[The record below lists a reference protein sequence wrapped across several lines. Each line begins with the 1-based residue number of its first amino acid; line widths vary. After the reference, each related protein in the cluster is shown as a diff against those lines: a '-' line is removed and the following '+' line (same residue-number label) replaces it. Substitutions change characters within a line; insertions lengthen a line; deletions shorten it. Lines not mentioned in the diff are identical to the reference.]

1 METDTEEPP
10 HLFLCPISMEVM
22 DDPVTVSTGVTYDRR
37 SIEQWLLEYGGAT
50 YPAIMQP
57 LPSLDL
63 TPNHT
68 LKRVIDS
75 WLGRGLSP
83 STSSLSSP
91 AHELATPLAR
101 MLEVERL
108 QSALAD
114 LEETP
119 FKVTELKTVRARIAG
134 DVALQCEF
142 VSPGGVQVVGRVM
155 AQALAECGAGGDFS
169 SFTVCEE
176 AAAAL
181 PLSDPDSVA
190 LVLAPECMRPVMT
203 LLQRGGA
210 EARLHAMDILTKASS
225 SAGAT
230 GDHWTAGVDVDDV
243 LKPLL
248 ELLSDEGSTTRLG
261 SRTLDVLLEVV
272 ERASRG
278 TAKAVEVGAVHVL
291 VELLADADDRRDVER
306 ILLLLKCLCKCPE
319 GRSPSRSTAW
329 RWRPWRRRCCACRSW
344 PHSWP
349 SRCCGSCPWWRP
361 RRR

>member
-210 EARLHAMDILTKASS
+210 EARLHAMDILTKASP

-230 GDHWTAGVDVDDV
+230 GDH
-243 LKPLL
+243 
-248 ELLSDEGSTTRLG
+248 
-261 SRTLDVLLEVV
+261 
-272 ERASRG
+272 
-278 TAKAVEVGAVHVL
+278 
-291 VELLADADDRRDVER
+291 
-306 ILLLLKCLCKCPE
+306 
-319 GRSPSRSTAW
+319 
-329 RWRPWRRRCCACRSW
+329 
-344 PHSWP
+344 
-349 SRCCGSCPWWRP
+349 
-361 RRR
+361 